1 MTAKPETINVYDPA
15 LFFEFRDL
23 SLKMAKKPLVL
34 FFGRKT
40 FSDNTKYLFL
50 ACVRSNPDFE
60 VKWCTWDQNLHETL
74 EEHGL
79 PSFLITKDFQTTTT
93 LCLEAA
99 AAVFCENTHT
109 ALRGVPVLRGCLA
122 GSKKIQLWHGISV
135 KRLDLMIVHEMNLL
149 DKGFR
154 ANCIGAS
161 DFDFMASTSS
171 KLDSFWVKAFGT
183 RHILRVGQPRNEV
196 IVRAP
201 HIEEFIGAILSPTE
215 EAVFASS
222 ATKVLVAPTWQRVNP
237 HWISTDGFHA
247 ALEVIGKKNNIFF
260 CTKQHPFSAVNST
273 TDKSKKRY
281 EHVLFLDAGFDVYP
295 WQSSFSALITDY
307 SSIMFDFILTEKPVL
322 TYDIPSDKKLSFEP
336 DYSLIP
342 DVPFTYE
349 FSEKTLESQLLLS
362 MQAHPKLTAQ
372 KNMVEALYE
381 TETSQSS
388 TQLISFL
395 DQVVHDAT
403 DTPFQIQNL

>member
-1 MTAKPETINVYDPA
+1 MNAKPETINVYDPA

-50 ACVRSNPDFE
+50 ACVRDNPDFE
-60 VKWCTWDQNLHETL
+60 VKWCTWDENLHDTL
-74 EEHGL
+74 EKHGL
-79 PSFLITKDFQTTTT
+79 PSLLITRDFQTTTT

-99 AAVFCENTHT
+99 VAVFCENTHT

-135 KRLDLMIVHEMNLL
+135 KRLDLMIVREMNLL

-161 DFDFMASTSS
+161 DIDCVASTSS

-196 IVRAP
+196 IVRTP
-201 HIEEFIGAILSPTE
+201 HAEEFIGAMLSPTE

-222 ATKVLVAPTWQRVNP
+222 AIKVLIAPTWQRAHP
-237 HWISTDGFHA
+237 HWISTDEFHA
-247 ALEVIGKKNNIFF
+247 TLETLGKKNNIFF
-260 CTKQHPFSAVNST
+260 CIKQHPFSAVNPKT
-273 TDKSKKRY
+273 GKSNKRY
-281 EHVLFLDAGFDVYP
+281 EHVFFLDAGFDVYP
-295 WQSSFSALITDY
+295 WMNSFAALITDY
-307 SSIMFDFILTEKPVL
+307 SSIMFDFILTHKPVL
-322 TYDIPSDKKLSFEP
+322 TYEIPNHKKLSFEP
-336 DYSLIP
+336 DYNLVPNS
-342 DVPFTYE
+342 PFTYE
-349 FSEKTLESQLLLS
+349 FNEKNLESELLMS
-362 MQAHPKLTAQ
+362 IQSHPNLTKQ
-372 KNMVEALYE
+372 KTMIEALYE
-381 TETSQSS
+381 TEPSQSS
-388 TQLISFL
+388 ANLINFL

-403 DTPFQIQNL
+403 DSPFQIQNL